1 MKIWNVLNIGAL
13 AAVILMTGCQ
23 NTVNTVEN
31 DVKSGQPNYIQDRRF
46 VTDGFLYRR
55 LALQSVNV
63 GKSAEGNVIV
73 EVTAVNMRVTGAAQA
88 WSSLTGENPYPVD
101 YKFTWYDE
109 QGLSVETPLSI
120 WQRRLIYPG
129 ETVHFK
135 AVAPDLRC
143 KDFVL
148 NLKEADRR

>member
-1 MKIWNVLNIGAL
+1 MSKSLLNIGILVAL
-13 AAVILMTGCQ
+13 FFAAGCQ

-31 DVKSGQPNYIQDRRF
+31 DAKSAQPNYIQDRRF

-55 LALQSVNV
+55 LRLLSVNV
-63 GKSAEGNVIV
+63 GQAPEGNTTV
-73 EVTAVNMRVTGAAQA
+73 EVSAVNMRVTGAAQI
-88 WSSLTGENPYPVD
+88 WSWWTREDPYPVD
-101 YKFTWYDE
+101 YKFSWVDE
-109 QGLSVETPLSI
+109 QGMTVETPLSI
-120 WQRRLIYPG
+120 WKRVLVYPG

-148 NLKEADRR
+148 NLKEADRH